1 MSNLLFSIKEHRLS
15 TMLAIVGLVLV
26 GTAIGVTRPVMAVQE
41 LTPATQIAAGD
52 PTCLGCHS
60 KPGLTKELE
69 NGDVMLL
76 TIDEQHFSNSVHYY
90 EGLSCKDCHQDIT
103 GFPHPEFLARNLRD
117 ASLLLYT
124 ACQKC
129 HVNEYNKTLDS
140 VHQKQLT
147 GGNNN
152 AAICT
157 DCHNPHTQQ
166 QLTDKVTGDLLP
178 EARLLIPQTCARCHN
193 EIYTA
198 YKSSVHGSALTLV
211 KNQDVPTC
219 ISCHG
224 VHNIQDPLTNAFR
237 TNSPQL
243 CADCHTNP
251 EIMKKY
257 NISTEVLNTYVADF
271 HGTTITLFEETN
283 PDLPSNKP
291 VCFDC
296 HGIHDIKKTN
306 DPVYGVTMK
315 ENLLVRCQV
324 CHPDATDNFPSAWM
338 NHYIPSPSEYPL
350 VYYINLFYK
359 FLIPTLL
366 GGMGFYVLADFIHRM
381 VVRIKGATHK

>member
-1 MSNLLFSIKEHRLS
+1 
-15 TMLAIVGLVLV
+15 
-26 GTAIGVTRPVMAVQE
+26 
-41 LTPATQIAAGD
+41 
-52 PTCLGCHS
+52 
-60 KPGLTKELE
+60 
-69 NGDVMLL
+69 
-76 TIDEQHFSNSVHYY
+76 
-90 EGLSCKDCHQDIT
+90 
-103 GFPHPEFLARNLRD
+103 
-117 ASLLLYT
+117 
-124 ACQKC
+124 
-129 HVNEYNKTLDS
+129 
-140 VHQKQLT
+140 
-147 GGNNN
+147 
-152 AAICT
+152 
-157 DCHNPHTQQ
+157 
-166 QLTDKVTGDLLP
+166 
-178 EARLLIPQTCARCHN
+178 
-193 EIYTA
+193 
-198 YKSSVHGSALTLV
+198 
-211 KNQDVPTC
+211 
-219 ISCHG
+219 
-224 VHNIQDPLTNAFR
+224 
-237 TNSPQL
+237 
-243 CADCHTNP
+243 
-251 EIMKKY
+251 MKKY